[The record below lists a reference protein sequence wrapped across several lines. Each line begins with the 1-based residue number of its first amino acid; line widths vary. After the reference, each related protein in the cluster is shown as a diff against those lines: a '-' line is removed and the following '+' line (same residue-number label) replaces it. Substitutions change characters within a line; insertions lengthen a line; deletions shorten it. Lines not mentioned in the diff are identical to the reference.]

1 MIHPLYVMNSN
12 LCICISSRPN
22 STNGGSKTYMMK
34 NE

>member
-1 MIHPLYVMNSN
+1 MTQPLYVMNSN

-22 STNGGSKTYMMK
+22 STDCRSKTYMMK